1 MAAPVSPS
9 PVETSAS
16 ASPSAPPPSPVPPPG
31 TEDPSLPPP
40 ATASRS
46 PTPTASPTSTETF
59 APTDDPP
66 PELMLIGEDFDAVIR
81 SYHAYRDW
89 VFMHPDPDRLDAI
102 MHPECECIIQK
113 DLLAHYVDQGQWWVA
128 EPTVV
133 RSVESSTTSP
143 PTLSPCASSS
153 RARAR
158 RDSSMR
164 QVMSTTL
171 SRRLRGSK
179 RTSTSGKANPPR
191 GSFEASRSW
200 ALPRRMAMPRITT
213 RLVGATALFLGV
225 LLLLQPDALAIP
237 SDERGI
243 GRADQVGA
251 GGQVGAE
258 VAVSDG
264 RGASGPRTRAGG
276 CHNGRAEPRRPLL
289 ARPPAG
295 LGLSRSGSRG
305 SWDHHTE

>member
-1 MAAPVSPS
+1 MVAVATEGLPVPQTLGPSSAPRRALLCGLIALAVACTDAGADEDPVAAPVSPS

-133 RSVESSTTSP
+133 HSVEVVDDVAPNVVILRITLEHTDTQQLIDSEGTVHEVLEPRPPWVEENVYVRDDETSP
-143 PTLSPCASSS
+143 W
-153 RARAR
+153 
-158 RDSSMR
+158 
-164 QVMSTTL
+164 
-171 SRRLRGSK
+171 RLRSFLDLGSV
-179 RTSTSGKANPPR
+179 
-191 GSFEASRSW
+191 E
-200 ALPRRMAMPRITT
+200 
-213 RLVGATALFLGV
+213 
-225 LLLLQPDALAIP
+225 
-237 SDERGI
+237 
-243 GRADQVGA
+243 DQVG
-251 GGQVGAE
+251 
-258 VAVSDG
+258 D
-264 RGASGPRTRAGG
+264 
-276 CHNGRAEPRRPLL
+276 
-289 ARPPAG
+289 
-295 LGLSRSGSRG
+295 
-305 SWDHHTE
+305 